1 MKLESKSLQTFPDWP
16 MSHAKLVIKDNYE
29 KSRISCRWR
38 DKKVW
43 TDKNCPAEKSWPNH
57 VKSEQHI
64 GYKILLNTVQ
74 YFLSPPWFFFLLLDL
89 FFSLASNHRE
99 RALHLFSRFHLR
111 REFGNGILRNGK
123 GHSLWLARFD
133 RKCRFIFSPLTLFSR
148 TSG

>member
-1 MKLESKSLQTFPDWP
+1 MTSDETQIQILTHWP
-16 MSHAKLVIKDNYE
+16 MSRAKHVRRLNRRKPEYHVAAVIRKLRTDTNY
-29 KSRISCRWR
+29 
-38 DKKVW
+38 
-43 TDKNCPAEKSWPNH
+43 PAGKLWPNH

-74 YFLSPPWFFFLLLDL
+74 YFLSPPSFFFLLLLL

-99 RALHLFSRFHLR
+99 RALLLFSRFHLR

-133 RKCRFIFSPLTLFSR
+133 RKCRFIFSPLTLFSQ